1 MAVYEQTYKRYDGA
15 LTPEWSRFLVI
26 PRHALR
32 GTFNSK
38 IFIVFFAIC
47 FLPLLVE
54 AILIYLRHNVGALTA
69 FSVNVTDFKALLP
82 VDGSFFQT
90 FVNFQNAFAF
100 LLALLIGPPMVS
112 RDLRNNALPLY
123 LCRPFSRTEYV
134 IGKMSVLLILL
145 SLVTWIPQLLLFLLQ
160 SYLEGFAWFK
170 ANLWIA
176 SSIVIA
182 HVFWILMLALLTQT
196 ISALVKWRVIASGA
210 LVALFLIPSAF
221 GLFINEVFRTQ
232 WGNIISLIASV
243 KNVTAGLF
251 GTFDRVYE
259 TRLMRDVEGAV
270 IGEMVILEPPLW
282 VSWTVLFLLCA
293 ICLALLSWR
302 VKAYEVVK

>member
-1 MAVYEQTYKRYDGA
+1 MAVYEQTYKRYAGA
-15 LTPEWSRFLVI
+15 LTPEWSRFLII

-32 GTFNSK
+32 ATLNSK
-38 IFIVFFAIC
+38 LFILFFVIC
-47 FLPLLVE
+47 FLPLLAE
-54 AILIYLRHNVGALTA
+54 AILIYLRYNVGALGALTINVRELVPVDA
-69 FSVNVTDFKALLP
+69 FFFEVWVNVQH
-82 VDGSFFQT
+82 S
-90 FVNFQNAFAF
+90 FAF

-145 SLVTWIPQLLLFLLQ
+145 SLITWIPQLLLFFLQ
-160 SYLEGFAWFK
+160 SYLEGFAWFR

-182 HVFWILMLALLTQT
+182 GLLWILMLALLTQT

-232 WGNIISLIASV
+232 WGNVISLIASV
-243 KNVTAGLF
+243 KNVTSGLF
-251 GTFDRVYE
+251 GTFDRVAD
-259 TRLMRDVEGAV
+259 TRLLRDVEGQV
-270 IGEMVILEPPLW
+270 IGEVLILEPPLW
-282 VSWTVLFLLCA
+282 VFWTVLFLLCA
-293 ICLALLSWR
+293 VCLALLSWR